1 MFDGI
6 GPKMY
11 RQHSTRS
18 SEHLRRPQYFTTGF
32 RDDKSMSK
40 WMLPIIPSPR
50 YCPSSATTGEELN
63 YDTHDKEAL
72 AIFDAFTVWRHYLE
86 GSVLPVDV
94 VTDHKNL
101 EYFAMTKILTRR
113 QVRWSEYLCR
123 FNMVIRFRPG
133 RLGDKLDALTRR
145 WDVYPKEGDKHY
157 GQLNPHNFRPIF
169 SSEQLSA
176 SLRATILEESTLWA
190 TFVMDINKL
199 HADILAHLPDD
210 PAAVAGI
217 NAAASGKSPRWTT
230 DTSGH
235 LRYDGRIYV
244 PLISGKSTELRTRVL
259 QHKHDHILSGHFGQN
274 RTLDLVRRDYT
285 WPECRTFVKVF
296 CSSCILPT

>member
-1 MFDGI
+1 MIKESIPSTSEKFFGGSEKPDFTAN
-6 GPKMY
+6 Y
-11 RQHSTRS
+11 RNANSVSRPPSTS
-18 SEHLRRPQYFTTGF
+18 A
-32 RDDKSMSK
+32 
-40 WMLPIIPSPR
+40 LPI
-50 YCPSSATTGEELN
+50 
-63 YDTHDKEAL
+63 
-72 AIFDAFTVWRHYLE
+72 
-86 GSVLPVDV
+86 DV

-101 EYFAMTKILTRR
+101 EYFATTKILTRR
-113 QVRWSEYLCR
+113 QVRWSEYLCQ

-133 RLGDKLDALTRR
+133 RLGGKPDALTRR
-145 WDVYPKEGDKHY
+145 WDVYPKEGDKRY

-169 SSEQLSA
+169 SLDTFSA
-176 SLRATILEESTLWA
+176 SPRATILEESTLRA

-274 RTLDLVRRDYT
+274 RTLDLVRQDYT
-285 WPECRTFVKVF
+285 WPECRTFVKDF
-296 CSSCILPT
+296 CSSCILCRRNVKPRHRPYGLLKPLPG